1 MISSS
6 RNPKVQWI
14 RSLNARSRERRES
27 GAFVVEG
34 VRLVEEA
41 LLTGW
46 PARLVLHTADLEPR
60 GQSVVEGF
68 AAHGVAVETV
78 SEQVMRRAS
87 DTQTPQGLLA
97 VLEMRTLPLPKEP
110 GFIFIPDG
118 VRDPGNLGTML
129 RTAAAAGAD
138 LVCLPEG
145 TVDVYSPK
153 VVRAGMGAHFR
164 LPLFMG
170 SWQEVARKLECSRVA
185 IFLAAAGQGLP
196 HTQADFRSP
205 LVLVVGGE
213 AGGAGEQARG
223 LAHQTVHIPMPGGVE
238 SLNAAA
244 AAAVLM
250 FEVVR
255 QRTLVKNL

>member
-1 MISSS
+1 MITSS
-6 RNPKVQWI
+6 RNPKIQWI

-41 LLTGW
+41 LSAGW

-60 GQSVVEGF
+60 GQAVVGGF
-68 AAHGVAVETV
+68 NARGVPVEIA
-78 SEQVMRRAS
+78 SDQVIRHAS

-97 VLEMRTLPLPKEP
+97 VLEMQSLPLPERP

-118 VRDPGNLGTML
+118 VRDPGNLGSML
-129 RTAAAAGAD
+129 RTAAAAGVD
-138 LVCLPEG
+138 MVCLPEG

-164 LPLFMG
+164 LPLMIVG
-170 SWQEVARKLECSRVA
+170 WQEIGGLLEQSGVSV
-185 IFLAAAGQGLP
+185 FLAAAGQGLP
-196 HTQADFRSP
+196 YTQADFRTP
-205 LVLVVGGE
+205 LAIVVGGE
-213 AGGAGEQARG
+213 AVGAGEQA
-223 LAHQTVHIPMPGGVE
+223 LMQAHQQVHIPMAGGVE

-255 QRTLVKNL
+255 QWTMD